1 MKKLFIILL
10 TTFLLGSFVYADS
23 ITLTQ
28 EETISVPTTQKI
40 GGWYID
46 YISAAEKTMTIKYF
60 WQDAQGEAIYPKGS
74 RTIWQS
80 WDCKDRSAD
89 LNPVNN
95 VQCTAAG
102 VPDACCTGVGVGTCD
117 DLTIMDSCFSDVFLF
132 EIRPQD
138 AGTTIG
144 LGLRT
149 LTWNEMKKDILTGG
163 NDGSF
168 D

>member
-60 WQDAQGEAIYPKGS
+60 WQDTQGEAIYPKGS
-74 RTIWQS
+74 
-80 WDCKDRSAD
+80 

-95 VQCTAAG
+95 VECTAAG

-149 LTWNEMKKDILTGG
+149 LIWNEMKQDILTGG